1 MYSDV
6 LYIHVTNISNFYQNI
21 NSNENICFIFLKSTN
36 DNLRLLYE
44 MWKNLYLNFN
54 REYSYEITLFGYII
68 RLIILLFIICNIL
81 QRI

>member
-6 LYIHVTNISNFYQNI
+6 LYIYVTNISNFYQNI
-21 NSNENICFIFLKSTN
+21 NSNENIYSIFLKSIN